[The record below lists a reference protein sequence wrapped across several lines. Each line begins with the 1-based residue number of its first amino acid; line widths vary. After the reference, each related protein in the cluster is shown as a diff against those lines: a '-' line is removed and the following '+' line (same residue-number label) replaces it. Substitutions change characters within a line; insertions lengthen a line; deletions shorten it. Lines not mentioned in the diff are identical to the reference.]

1 MDREAYFNLSKYE
14 DKHWWFTARRIIID
28 KVLKVHFPDR
38 KNAKI
43 LEVGC
48 GSGGNLELLSNFGI
62 VHAMELD
69 EYCIEIADK
78 RNICHVKHG
87 SLPDDLPFD
96 EKFELICM
104 FDVLEHIDD
113 DQKALKT
120 VSESLGDKGVLLITV
135 PAYSFLWS
143 SHDVALNHKRRYVK
157 KRLVDILA
165 NAGLRSVYSTYFNTF
180 LMPVVLLVRVF
191 NNFVKK
197 SRGDDLKPSSEF
209 VNKLLSRVFSGE
221 KYFIPSFSLP
231 FGVSILI
238 VAKKNNEK

>member
-1 MDREAYFNLSKYE
+1 MDRKAYFNLSKYE
-14 DKHWWFTARRIIID
+14 DNHWWFTARRIIID
-28 KVLKVHFPDR
+28 KVLKAHFPDR
-38 KNAKI
+38 ENAEI

-48 GSGGNLELLSNFGI
+48 GSGGNLELLSNFGK
-62 VHAMELD
+62 VHAMDLD
-69 EYCIEIADK
+69 EYCIEIANK

-96 EKFELICM
+96 ERFELICM
-104 FDVLEHIDD
+104 FDVLEHIED

-120 VSESLGDKGVLLITV
+120 VSESLGDEGVLLITV

-157 KRLVDILA
+157 KRLLDILA
-165 NAGLRSVYSTYFNTF
+165 SAGFRAVYSTYFNSF

-191 NNFVKK
+191 NNFVRK
-197 SRGDDLKPSSEF
+197 SRGDDLKTSSEF

-221 KYFIPSFSLP
+221 KYFIPRFSLP